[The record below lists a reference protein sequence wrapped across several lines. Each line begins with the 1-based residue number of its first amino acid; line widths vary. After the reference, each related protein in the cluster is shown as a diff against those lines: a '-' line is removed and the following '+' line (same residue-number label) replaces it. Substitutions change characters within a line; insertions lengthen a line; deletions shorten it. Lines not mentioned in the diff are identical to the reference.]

1 MVISRMFSRVLVL
14 IILSMTAT
22 DCNAGGHSQAGTT
35 ALAVAEQSSA
45 APDQQTAPSSG
56 PLRLIT
62 AACVIPHPDKV
73 RQQFTML
80 SGVQPRSVYAL
91 FAASEAATVAD
102 HLTR

>member
-1 MVISRMFSRVLVL
+1 MVISRLFSRILVL
-14 IILSMTAT
+14 IISSMAAT

-73 RQQFTML
+73 RQQFNAL
-80 SGVQPRSVYAL
+80 WCSAEICPYAL